1 MTEMAENGWLNGR
14 LNEVLAA
21 YLEAADAGW
30 APDRHEFVTRYPELA
45 DELESYFRDQDHV
58 AQVAES
64 LPHPSPRVGQDVWA
78 GTPTGESTTV
88 ILPSEPTDLSMEAWG
103 SFGDYEIRSLI
114 NKGGMGVVFKAY
126 QKSLKRDVALKMIG
140 SRLFASQDAVRWFIQ
155 ERCNNAILDHP
166 NIVPVY
172 EGGEYRGQPY
182 FTMKLVEGGDMGSNL
197 PRLRA
202 DLKGAMRLLAQVA
215 RAVHHAHE
223 RGILHRDLKPGNVLL
238 EGKPDTPVAQLVPL
252 VSDFGLAK
260 RIKPN
265 DPSTELPDDAAYIA
279 PEQLLA
285 ADGSASTTASL
296 NGANAHA
303 PLGTP
308 GFIPPEQ
315 VSPGTVKLT
324 TAADIYGLGA
334 ILYKLLTGRPPHVS
348 AKRTDTVTQIVW
360 HAPEPPR
367 KLQPNV
373 DRDLEAVCLK
383 CLREQPEQRYRS
395 ALELAEELE
404 RWGRKEP
411 VQARRRSWPVRAW
424 RAARRHALLI
434 AITILAGFV
443 GGAAFA
449 AYYVDPDRPRRE
461 DQGKIAKGKSVTLIG
476 EMGPPRYSRLVPFED
491 MIVASTSLRR
501 PFSYESRSKGRLELL
516 SNVPAQGYRFSAKVL
531 HEMVFPDEGCKAL
544 SDTGI
549 YFAYATKDQE
559 SCWCQ
564 LAFADRGDLTHLQDR
579 AGAGKTSE
587 VELAISHCDHEPNP
601 QLDFYQKHRIIKS
614 LRFHPEPGKW
624 RTVAVEVRP
633 ESIRAFWGEGEESVE
648 IGQITPAELL
658 KLSGQRLQGLN
669 GQGPK
674 PQFEF
679 APQGGLGLFV
689 NSGAAAFRDVVIE
702 PLK

>member
-1 MTEMAENGWLNGR
+1 MTDLPENGWLNGR

-30 APDRHEFVTRYPELA
+30 APDRQEFVTRYPELA
-45 DELESYFRDQDHV
+45 DELESYFRDHDHV
-58 AQVAES
+58 AQFAES

-78 GTPTGESTTV
+78 GTPSADSTTV
-88 ILPSEPTDLSMEAWG
+88 ILPSEPTDLCMEALG

-114 NKGGMGVVFKAY
+114 NKGGMGVVFKAH
-126 QKSLKRDVALKMIG
+126 QKSLMRDVALKMIRSG
-140 SRLFASQDAVRWFIQ
+140 QFASHDEVRWFIQ

-182 FTMKLVEGGDMGSNL
+182 FTMKLVEGGDMGTNL

-202 DLKGAMRLLAQVA
+202 DLRGAVRLLAQVA

-238 EGKPDTPVAQLVPL
+238 EGKTDTPVAQLVPL

-260 RIKPN
+260 RIKPDGAAN
-265 DPSTELPDDAAYIA
+265 ELPDDAGYIA

-285 ADGSASTTASL
+285 ADGSASTTVSL
-296 NGANAHA
+296 NGANALA

-315 VSPGTVKLT
+315 AAPGKVKLT

-334 ILYKLLTGRPPHVS
+334 ILYKLLTGRPPLLS
-348 AKRTDTVTQIVW
+348 AKRTDTITQIVW

-367 KLQPNV
+367 KLQPRV

-424 RAARRHALLI
+424 RGVRRHALLS
-434 AITILAGFV
+434 AVMLLAGFL
-443 GGAAFA
+443 GGAAFVA
-449 AYYVDPDRPRRE
+449 HYWLDPDRPRKE
-461 DQGKIAKGKSVTLIG
+461 DQAKIAGGKPVTLIG

-501 PFSYESRSKGRLELL
+501 PFSFNSMGKGRLELL
-516 SNVPAQGYRFSAKVL
+516 SNVPVPAYRFSANVL
-531 HEMVFPDEGCKAL
+531 HERVVPDEGGQGS
-544 SDTGI
+544 SDAGI
-549 YFAYATKDQE
+549 YFAYATKDKE

-564 LAFADRGDLTHLQDR
+564 LAFADRGDLTHIPDK
-579 AGAGKTSE
+579 AGKTSE
-587 VELAISHCDHEPNP
+587 VELAIGHCVHESNP

-614 LRFHPEPGKW
+614 LRFHPEPGTW
-624 RTVAVEVRP
+624 RTLAVEVQP
-633 ESIRAFWGEGEESVE
+633 DSIRAFWGEGEESVQ

-679 APQGGLGLFV
+679 DPQGGLGLFV

-702 PLK
+702 PLQ